1 MKTYWK
7 RSTILIVVLP
17 TAIRASVTNAGAVA
31 NTSPKSGGSLTVLV
45 VAGTWP
51 GLDPLTD
58 STPTADAT
66 EFNAIYGQ
74 LFEQGPNGAVLPDLA
89 TGYQW
94 IDNHMALKVS
104 LRHGVTFTDGT
115 AFNAT

>member
-7 RSTILIVVLP
+7 RPMILIAVL
-17 TAIRASVTNAGAVA
+17 TAAVLTSVSTAGAVTNRA
-31 NTSPKSGGSLTVLV
+31 SAPRSGGNLTVLV

-74 LFEQGPNGAVLPDLA
+74 LFELGGKGAVLPDLA

-94 IDNHMALKVS
+94 IDNH
-104 LRHGVTFTDGT
+104 
-115 AFNAT
+115 